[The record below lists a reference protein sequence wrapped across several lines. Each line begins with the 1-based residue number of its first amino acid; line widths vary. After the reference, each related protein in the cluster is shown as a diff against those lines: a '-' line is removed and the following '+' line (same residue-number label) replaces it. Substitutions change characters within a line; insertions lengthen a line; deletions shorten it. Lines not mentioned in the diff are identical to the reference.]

1 MDFTEKMTED
11 EAKEFKTLQSNIA
24 KAFDSVYKND
34 KFLIEN
40 GLCERCI
47 MFRFAHYLAELYPD
61 YDVDC
66 EYNKHK
72 GNVKKIIEDKNI
84 FPDIIIHKRGTDSE
98 NFAVIELK
106 NKANTNNIERKN
118 DETKLKALTKSNN
131 DGEKDS
137 LYNYGYKFGLAIEVR
152 ENLQETMNSI
162 VVYRQGEEFCEKPD

>member
-24 KAFDSVYKND
+24 KAFDLVYKND

-47 MFRFAHYLAELYPD
+47 MFRFAHYLANLYPD

-66 EYNKHK
+66 EYNRHK
-72 GNVKKIIEDKNI
+72 DNVKKIIEDKNI
-84 FPDIIIHKRGTDSE
+84 FPDIIIHKRGTDSG

-106 NKANTNNIERKN
+106 NKANISN
-118 DETKLKALTKSNN
+118 DGRMTDKAKLQALTKSNN

-162 VVYRQGEEFCEKPD
+162 VVYRQGEEFCKKPD

>member
-1 MDFTEKMTED
+1 MDSTKEMTEKEM
-11 EAKEFKTLQSNIA
+11 KECKTLINNVA
-24 KAFDSVYKND
+24 EAFRLVYKND

-47 MFRFAHYLAELYPD
+47 MFRFAHYLADLYPD

-66 EYNKHK
+66 EYNRHK
-72 GNVKKIIEDKNI
+72 YDIKRIIGGDNI

-106 NKANTNNIERKN
+106 NETNISDEGRKT
-118 DETKLKALTKSNN
+118 DKTKLQALTKSYNN
-131 DGEKDS
+131 GEKDS
-137 LYNYGYKFGLAIEVR
+137 LYNYGYKFGLAIDVC

-162 VVYRQGEEFCEKPD
+162 VVYRQGEKDDKK

>member
-11 EAKEFKTLQSNIA
+11 EAKEFKTLQSNIE

-47 MFRFAHYLAELYPD
+47 MFRFARYLANLYPD

-66 EYNKHK
+66 EYNRHK
-72 GNVKKIIEDKNI
+72 NNVKKIDVETTA
-84 FPDIIIHKRGTDSE
+84 FPDVIIHTRGIDDN

-106 NKANTNNIERKN
+106 NKTNKSVSGREN
-118 DETKLKALTKSNN
+118 DEIKLKALTKSNN
-131 DGEKDS
+131 DGNKNS
-137 LYNYGYKFGLAIEVR
+137 LYNYGYKFGLAIDVCK
-152 ENLQETMNSI
+152 NLQETMNSI
-162 VVYRQGEEFCEKPD
+162 VVYRQGEKDDKK

>member
-1 MDFTEKMTED
+1 MDSTKEMTEKEM
-11 EAKEFKTLQSNIA
+11 KECKTLINNVA
-24 KAFDSVYKND
+24 EAFRLVYKND

-47 MFRFAHYLAELYPD
+47 MFRFAHYLADLYPD

-66 EYNKHK
+66 EYNRHK
-72 GNVKKIIEDKNI
+72 YDVKRIIGGDNI

-106 NKANTNNIERKN
+106 NETNISDDGRKT
-118 DETKLKALTKSNN
+118 DKTKLQALTKSYN

-137 LYNYGYKFGLAIEVR
+137 LYNYGYKFGLAIKVC

-162 VVYRQGEEFCEKPD
+162 VVYRQGEKDDKK

>member
-40 GLCERCI
+40 ELCERCI
-47 MFRFAHYLAELYPD
+47 MFRFAQYLADLYPD

-66 EYNKHK
+66 EYNRHK

-106 NKANTNNIERKN
+106 NETNISDDGRKT
-118 DETKLKALTKSNN
+118 DKTKLQALTKSYNN
-131 DGEKDS
+131 GEKDS
-137 LYNYGYKFGLAIEVR
+137 LYNYGYKFGLAIDVC

-162 VVYRQGEEFCEKPD
+162 VVYRQGEKDDKK

>member
-1 MDFTEKMTED
+1 MDSTKEMTEKEM
-11 EAKEFKTLQSNIA
+11 KELKTLINNVA
-24 KAFDSVYKND
+24 EAFRLVYKND

-47 MFRFAHYLAELYPD
+47 MVRFAHYLADLYPD

-66 EYNKHK
+66 EYNRHK

-106 NKANTNNIERKN
+106 NKANISN
-118 DETKLKALTKSNN
+118 DGRMTDKAKLKALTKSYN

-137 LYNYGYKFGLAIEVR
+137 LYNYGYKFGLAIDVC

-162 VVYRQGEEFCEKPD
+162 VVYRQGEKDDKK

>member
-1 MDFTEKMTED
+1 MESTKEMTEKEM
-11 EAKEFKTLQSNIA
+11 KERKTLINNVA
-24 KAFDSVYKND
+24 EAFRLVYKND

-47 MFRFAHYLAELYPD
+47 MFRFAHYLADLYPD

-66 EYNKHK
+66 EYNRHK
-72 GNVKKIIEDKNI
+72 NNVKKINANTTA
-84 FPDIIIHKRGTDSE
+84 FPDVIIHTRGIDDN

-106 NKANTNNIERKN
+106 NKTNKDVPGREN
-118 DETKLKALTKSNN
+118 DKIKLQAMTKSDN

-137 LYNYGYKFGLAIEVR
+137 LYNYGYKFGLAIKVC

-162 VVYRQGEEFCEKPD
+162 VVYRQGEKDDKK

>member
-1 MDFTEKMTED
+1 MDSTKEMTEKEM
-11 EAKEFKTLQSNIA
+11 KELKTLINNVA
-24 KAFDSVYKND
+24 EAFRLVYKND

-47 MFRFAHYLAELYPD
+47 MVRFAHYLADLYPD

-66 EYNKHK
+66 EYNRHK

-106 NKANTNNIERKN
+106 NKANISN
-118 DETKLKALTKSNN
+118 DGRMTDKAKLKALTKSYN

-137 LYNYGYKFGLAIEVR
+137 LYNYGYKFGLAIEVS
-152 ENLQETMNSI
+152 ENLQETMSSI

>member
-1 MDFTEKMTED
+1 MDSTKEMTEKEM
-11 EAKEFKTLQSNIA
+11 KECKTLINNVA
-24 KAFDSVYKND
+24 EAFRLVYKND

-47 MFRFAHYLAELYPD
+47 MFRFAHYLADLYPD

-66 EYNKHK
+66 EYNRHK
-72 GNVKKIIEDKNI
+72 YDVKRIIGGDNI

-106 NKANTNNIERKN
+106 NKTNKSVSGREN
-118 DETKLKALTKSNN
+118 DETKLKALTNSNN
-131 DGEKDS
+131 NGEKDS
-137 LYNYGYKFGLAIEVR
+137 LYNYGYKFGLAIKVC

-162 VVYRQGEEFCEKPD
+162 VVYRQGEKDDKK

>member
-1 MDFTEKMTED
+1 MDSTKEMTEKEM
-11 EAKEFKTLQSNIA
+11 KELKTLINNVA
-24 KAFDSVYKND
+24 EAFRLVYKND

-47 MFRFAHYLAELYPD
+47 MFRFAHYLADLYPD

-72 GNVKKIIEDKNI
+72 GNVKKIIEGKNI

-106 NKANTNNIERKN
+106 NKTNPSTPEREN
-118 DETKLKALTKSNN
+118 DKAKLKALTKSYN

-137 LYNYGYKFGLAIEVR
+137 LYNYGYKFGLAIDVC

-162 VVYRQGEEFCEKPD
+162 VVYRQGEKDDKK

>member
-1 MDFTEKMTED
+1 MDFTEKKTED
-11 EAKEFKTLQSNIA
+11 EAKEFKMLQSNIE

-34 KFLIEN
+34 KFLIKN

-47 MFRFAHYLAELYPD
+47 MFRFAHYLADLYPD

-66 EYNKHK
+66 EYNRHK
-72 GNVKKIIEDKNI
+72 NNVKKINANTTA
-84 FPDIIIHKRGTDSE
+84 FPDVIMHTRGIDDN

-106 NKANTNNIERKN
+106 NKTNKSVSGREN

-131 DGEKDS
+131 DSEKDS
-137 LYNYGYKFGLAIEVR
+137 LYNYGYKFGLAIDVC

-162 VVYRQGEEFCEKPD
+162 VVYKQGEKDDKK